1 MKKLSFILAAICIAS
16 TAQAENY
23 FTFSQDGALQ
33 KAEIREGYGSARM
46 GFELGGSVLVSKDCQ
61 HQGTAIAC
69 SFETANALQGK
80 RVESKIELDGE
91 THSIT
96 TEHTAR
102 GVFIKIPG

>member
-1 MKKLSFILAAICIAS
+1 MKKLVIAVAAVIS
-16 TAQAENY
+16 MSAQAENY

-33 KAEIREGYGSARM
+33 KAEVREGYGSARM
-46 GFELGGSVLVSKDCQ
+46 GFELGHSVQVSNDCQ
-61 HQGTAIAC
+61 HQGNALAC

-80 RVESKIELDGE
+80 RVDSVIDGR
-91 THSIT
+91 TYT